1 MAEKKQHVSCI
12 VDNREYEV
20 EEGVYLKELS
30 TELRNRIKADH
41 PKVTPNDFI
50 CSHHLLRYRLA
61 SVDALINTDLK
72 QSGKI
77 NRKLTKALQSDDYEV
92 TDVNDK
98 LLHSLTLGQKIADDV
113 ARFGGSWGFIII
125 FVCILVFWMVFNSL
139 QLFGIHFDSYPFILL
154 NLFLSCIAAIQAPI
168 IMMSQN
174 RSADRDRLDA
184 ENDFHVNLKSEHELR
199 ILHAKLDHLSQ
210 NQMPHSLE
218 VSKVEIEILSE
229 IRSELVELRLR
240 QESLEQS
247 VNGLEQKSKGQ
258 PL

>member
-1 MAEKKQHVSCI
+1 MATNPELVKCL

-20 EEGVYLKELS
+20 EEVVLLKDLAPD
-30 TELRNRIKADH
+30 LRNRIKADN
-41 PKVTPNDFI
+41 PKARPQDFI
-50 CSHHLLRYRLA
+50 CSHHLLKYRLA
-61 SVDALINTDLK
+61 GVDAFINTDLK

-92 TDVNDK
+92 KDVNSQ
-98 LLHSLTLGQKIADDV
+98 LANSLTVGQRIADDI
-113 ARFGGSWGFIII
+113 ARFGGSWGFIIV
-125 FVCILVFWMVFNSL
+125 FTLVLLLWMSVNSL
-139 QLFGIHFDSYPFILL
+139 GLFGIRFDTYPFILL

-174 RSADRDRLDA
+174 RAADRDRLDA
-184 ENDFHVNLKSEHELR
+184 ENDYHVTLKSEHELR

-218 VSKVEIEILSE
+218 VSKIEIEILSE

-247 VNGLEQKSKGQ
+247 FDELKSKD
-258 PL
+258 

>member
-98 LLHSLTLGQKIADDV
+98 LLHSLTFGQKIADDV
-113 ARFGGSWGFIII
+113 AVLVVVEVHHY
-125 FVCILVFWMVFNSL
+125 FVCILVFWMVFNSC
-139 QLFGIHFDSYPFILL
+139 
-154 NLFLSCIAAIQAPI
+154 NCW
-168 IMMSQN
+168 
-174 RSADRDRLDA
+174 
-184 ENDFHVNLKSEHELR
+184 
-199 ILHAKLDHLSQ
+199 
-210 NQMPHSLE
+210 HSF
-218 VSKVEIEILSE
+218 
-229 IRSELVELRLR
+229 
-240 QESLEQS
+240 
-247 VNGLEQKSKGQ
+247 
-258 PL
+258 